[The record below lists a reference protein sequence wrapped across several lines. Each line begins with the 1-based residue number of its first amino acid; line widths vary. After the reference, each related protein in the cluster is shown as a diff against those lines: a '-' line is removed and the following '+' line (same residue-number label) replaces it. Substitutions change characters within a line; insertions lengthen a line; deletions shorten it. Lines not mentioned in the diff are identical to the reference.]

1 MSRLNVIYKTCLRA
15 ASCTP
20 SAQHVTRSGRCSQ
33 VLNYG
38 SAARSFSTIKN
49 QSLQDIEFSV
59 GSPATFLGIQY
70 LQNDEILQLLENIQM
85 LIGTRHPIVNIA
97 TSTLLTSK
105 GTFKLQGIITLLLSQ
120 ILNKTSTNTSHNL
133 LESGILPKQRKL
145 VEVCE
150 MISTAMLLH
159 DHLITVD
166 SLPAHEHK
174 DMKYGNK
181 LSLLFGDY
189 FLSAACSQ
197 LSYMENP
204 EVVDTVSQAI
214 AHGVE
219 GRFWLETIDPLQPP
233 TLDALGQ
240 YTALK
245 YGALLSS
252 SCHSVALLA
261 GSGSVDLK
269 DSVRVFGTNI
279 GQAIQLRREL
289 VAIEVGEWSP
299 NILYSYPYIAAV
311 CNTNDNNFLHCVNK
325 AGGVS
330 GAEMKH
336 FIESSEG
343 VRAAKEKCSQHCA
356 LCVKILETLPQGT
369 ATEGLRTIVNSV
381 AIGSAVI
388 L

>member
-1 MSRLNVIYKTCLRA
+1 MSRLNGIYNKCLRV
-15 ASCTP
+15 ASPASTARCML
-20 SAQHVTRSGRCSQ
+20 RSDRCSRHI
-33 VLNYG
+33 NHC
-38 SAARSFSTIKN
+38 SPARSLSTIQN
-49 QSLQDIEFSV
+49 QSIQDIEFSV
-59 GSPATFLGIQY
+59 GSPVTFLGMQY

-85 LIGTRHPIVNIA
+85 LIGTQHPIVNIA
-97 TSTLLTSK
+97 ASTLITSK

-120 ILNKTSTNTSHNL
+120 IMNKTSANASQDL

-166 SLPAHEHK
+166 SLPVHEHK

-197 LSYMENP
+197 LSHMENP

-233 TLDALGQ
+233 TLDTLGQ

-261 GSGSVDLK
+261 GSGSDSLK
-269 DSVRVFGTNI
+269 DSVKMFGTHI

-289 VAIEVGEWSP
+289 VSIEVGEWSP

-311 CNTNDNNFLHCVNK
+311 CNTNDNKFLHSVNK
-325 AGGVS
+325 SGGVS
-330 GAEMKH
+330 GSEMKH
-336 FIESSEG
+336 FIESSDG
-343 VRAAKEKCSQHCA
+343 VRAGKDKCSQHCA
-356 LCVKILETLPQGT
+356 LCIKILDTLPQAT
-369 ATEGLRTIVNSV
+369 ATDGLRTIVNSIAV
-381 AIGSAVI
+381 GSAVI

>member
-1 MSRLNVIYKTCLRA
+1 M
-15 ASCTP
+15 
-20 SAQHVTRSGRCSQ
+20 
-33 VLNYG
+33 
-38 SAARSFSTIKN
+38 
-49 QSLQDIEFSV
+49 
-59 GSPATFLGIQY
+59 QY

-97 TSTLLTSK
+97 TNTLLTSK

-120 ILNKTSTNTSHNL
+120 ILNKTSTNLSQEL

-159 DHLITVD
+159 DHLISVD
-166 SLPAHEHK
+166 NLPRHEHK

-189 FLSAACSQ
+189 FLSTACSQ

-204 EVVDTVSQAI
+204 EVVDAVSQAI
-214 AHGVE
+214 AQGVE
-219 GRFWLETIDPLQPP
+219 GRFWLETLDPLDLP
-233 TLDALGQ
+233 TLTTLEQ

-252 SCHSVALLA
+252 SCQSVALLA
-261 GSGSVDLK
+261 GAGSVNVR
-269 DSVRVFGTNI
+269 DSVKMFGTHI

-289 VAIEVGEWSP
+289 VSIEVGEWNP
-299 NILYSYPYIAAV
+299 NLLYSYPYIAAM
-311 CNTNDNNFLHCVNK
+311 CNTNDNTFLHTISQP
-325 AGGVS
+325 GGVS
-330 GAEMKH
+330 GAEMKQ
-336 FIESSEG
+336 FIESSDG
-343 VRAAKEKCSQHCA
+343 VKAATDKCGQHCV
-356 LCVKILETLPQGT
+356 LCGKILDTLPQGT
-369 ATEGLRTIVNSV
+369 ATEGLRTIVNSIAV
-381 AIGSAVI
+381 GSAVI